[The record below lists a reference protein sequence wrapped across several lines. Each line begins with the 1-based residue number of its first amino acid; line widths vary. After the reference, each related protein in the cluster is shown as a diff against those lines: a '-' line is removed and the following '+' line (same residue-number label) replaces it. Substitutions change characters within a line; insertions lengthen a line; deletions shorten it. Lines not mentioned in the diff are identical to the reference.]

1 VIPIVDHEY
10 SNEFSLLQGAG
21 CRVIMIL
28 RKMKG
33 FEDDLRH
40 EIEERLR
47 FETLLTDISAH
58 FINLPVDQ
66 VDSEIEDAQRR
77 VCQCLDLD
85 LSSLW
90 QWSGEIP
97 AILTLTHLYS
107 PPTGP
112 TRPGRID
119 GHEAFPW
126 IFQKMVCKETLAF
139 STEQL
144 PPEAKRDQETF
155 QYYGIKSSLTLPLF
169 TGGGP
174 LIGILSFNTLADE
187 CIWPVEI
194 VNRLNLVAQ
203 IFSNALA
210 RKHSEEKLRDR
221 EARLLLAADSARAI
235 LWDLDID
242 SGNLWTTTQGKEFF
256 GFPMDRP
263 MSFDSFLLVVHPDDR
278 EMLEQTVAATML
290 SGKDANVEYRVVLPD
305 GSLRWVLSRGRPHP
319 ESAVRLMGV
328 SIDITERKLIEERIL
343 GSEARL
349 AAAIDAAA
357 LGFYEMGEDYRIS
370 LLDRRIM
377 SDIIGI
383 DSSDERCD
391 EPRVREFW
399 LSHIHSEDLPRIAD
413 LSRQVLAEGVDRFTS
428 EYRFLHPKKGVI
440 WLRQVS
446 HVQERN
452 AAGRATRI
460 VGVMQDI
467 TERKEEEVKLRENE
481 AALKNNQRDLQRLA
495 GKLISA
501 QEEELRRLSRELHD
515 DLTQRLAVL
524 AIEAGKLEIRTEN
537 EVCAVPGESLQRIS
551 RIKEQLISISEDVHR
566 ISRQLHPTILHDL
579 GLVQAIES
587 ECEALQRRENIEIVF
602 RHEDIGDRIRDD
614 IALCLY
620 RIIQEG
626 LRNIIRHSG
635 ATRCEIFLKTV
646 DDRICLVI
654 RDEGRGFD
662 PAEVRS
668 KPGLGL
674 SSMRERAQ
682 LVQGDFSID
691 TQVGHGTVI
700 RVGIRLPREGA

>member
-1 VIPIVDHEY
+1 
-10 SNEFSLLQGAG
+10 
-21 CRVIMIL
+21 
-28 RKMKG
+28 MKG

-40 EIEERLR
+40 ELEERLR

-58 FINLPVDQ
+58 FINLPANQ

-85 LSSLW
+85 LSALW

-112 TRPGRID
+112 TRPERID
-119 GHEAFPW
+119 AHEAFPW
-126 IFQKMVCKETLAF
+126 AFQKLLRKETLAF

-144 PPEAKRDQETF
+144 PPDAQRDQETF

-174 LIGILSFNTLADE
+174 LIGILSFNTLSDE

-210 RKHSEEKLRDR
+210 RKASDRLLRES
-221 EARLLLAADSARAI
+221 EARLLLAADSAGAM
-235 LWDLDID
+235 LWDLETI
-242 SGNLWTTTQGKEFF
+242 SGHLWTTTQGKEFF
-256 GFPMDRP
+256 GFAPDRP
-263 MSFDSFLLVVHPDDR
+263 MSFDSFLLAVHPDDR
-278 EMLEQTVAATML
+278 EMLKRTVAETML
-290 SGKDANVEYRVVLPD
+290 SEKDANVEYRVVRPD
-305 GSLRWVLSRGRPHP
+305 GSIRWVLSRGRPHP

-343 GSEARL
+343 VSEARL

-357 LGFYEMGEDYRIS
+357 LGFYEMGEDLRIS

-383 DSSDERCD
+383 ESSDEPHD

-399 LSHIHSEDLPRIAD
+399 LSHIDPEDLPRIVD
-413 LSRQVLAEGVDRFTS
+413 LSRQVLVEGVDRFTG

-452 AAGRATRI
+452 AAGRATRV

-467 TERKEEEVKLRENE
+467 TERKQEEVKLRENE
-481 AALKNNQRDLQRLA
+481 ATLKNNQRDLQRLA
-495 GKLISA
+495 GKLISE

-524 AIEAGKLEIRTEN
+524 AIETGKLEIRSEN
-537 EVCAVPGESLQRIS
+537 EVCAVPGVSLQRIS
-551 RIKEQLISISEDVHR
+551 RVKEQLISISEDVHR

-587 ECEALQRRENIEIVF
+587 ECEALQGRANIEIVF
-602 RHEDIGDRIRDD
+602 KHEDIGDRIRDE

-626 LRNIIRHSG
+626 LRNIMQHSG
-635 ATRCEIFLKTV
+635 VMRCEIILKTV
-646 DDRICLVI
+646 DDRICLTI
-654 RDEGRGFD
+654 KDEGRGFD

-674 SSMRERAQ
+674 CSMRERAQ
-682 LVQGDFSID
+682 LVHGDFAID
-691 TQVGHGTVI
+691 TRVGQGTVI
-700 RVGIRLPREGA
+700 RVTVRLTQEGA

>member
-1 VIPIVDHEY
+1 
-10 SNEFSLLQGAG
+10 
-21 CRVIMIL
+21 M
-28 RKMKG
+28 
-33 FEDDLRH
+33 RH